1 MTSPGSRS
9 RMTLRAKLERFTHTE
24 DQYNQVGKKT
34 WTTKTASLV
43 CWAWS
48 LSRSEVFDQQKVA
61 VVESLKMIVPLGT
74 SIDERDRVNGI
85 KDRDDN
91 VIFSGI
97 FGIEAV
103 QRKPGHV
110 EVTLSGA
117 EGQQS

>member
-1 MTSPGSRS
+1 MT
-9 RMTLRAKLERFTHTE
+9 MRALLESYISTE
-24 DQYNQVGKKT
+24 DDYNQVGAKT
-34 WTTKTASLV
+34 WSTKTTDLV

-48 LSRSEVFDQQKVA
+48 QSRTEVFDQQKVA
-61 VVESLKMIVPLGT
+61 VVEALKMIVPLGT

-85 KDRDDN
+85 KDRDGN